1 MTWQA
6 VARKEFDDSIRSRWL
21 HGATLFFVLF
31 LGGAAALA
39 FGFLLPDQFKDA
51 SNLFGFFVDLGIFSL
66 SFPGLFA
73 LILGFVALS
82 TSYGSITEERETGTI
97 KLALSLPNSRMDLVA
112 GKFLG
117 RGAVVVAALL
127 VGFLAAF
134 VALLSTGT
142 SIGFESFVPMI
153 ALTVLLALA
162 FVSVGLGISAVADS
176 NREATLATMGLYLIF
191 GILWKPIAEGIP
203 KLLNYAAEE
212 AGVGA
217 LENFTRVKVGLFLK
231 YLNPLRTY
239 ETLVAQVYYGPARAR
254 LVGATTGEQ
263 LVVGNQFAPAQGG
276 VPIYLSGGAML
287 IIFLAWIVVPSLV
300 GYYVFRKRDL

>member
-31 LGGAAALA
+31 VGGAAALA
-39 FGFLLPDQFKDA
+39 FGFLLPAQFRDA
-51 SNLFGFFVDLGIFSL
+51 SNLFGFFVDLGVFSL
-66 SFPGLFA
+66 SFPGLLA
-73 LILGFVALS
+73 LVLGFIALS
-82 TSYGSITEERETGTI
+82 TSYGSITEERESGTI
-97 KLALSLPNSRMDLVA
+97 KLALSLPNSRRDLMA

-127 VGFLAAF
+127 AGFLAAL
-134 VALLSTGT
+134 VAIVATGAA
-142 SIGFESFVPMI
+142 IGFGSFVPMV
-153 ALTVLLALA
+153 ALTILLALA

-176 NREATLATMGLYLIF
+176 NREATLATLGLYLIF

-203 KLLNYAAEE
+203 KLINYAFQE
-212 AGVGA
+212 AGMSS
-217 LENFTRVKVGLFLK
+217 LENITRVKIGLFLK

-239 ETLVAQVYYGPARAR
+239 ETLVAQVYYGAARAR
-254 LVGATTGEQ
+254 LVSATTGEQ
-263 LVVGNQFAPAQGG
+263 LAVGQQFSQQG
-276 VPIYLSGGAML
+276 VPVYLSGWVMML
-287 IIFLAWIVVPSLV
+287 VFLAWIAVPTLV